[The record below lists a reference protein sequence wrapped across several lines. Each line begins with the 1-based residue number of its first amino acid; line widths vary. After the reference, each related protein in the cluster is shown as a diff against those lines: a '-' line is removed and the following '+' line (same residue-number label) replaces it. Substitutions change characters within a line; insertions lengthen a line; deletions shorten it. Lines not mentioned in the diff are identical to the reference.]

1 MTGFNR
7 SIGLAMAV
15 LALAV
20 AAPAVAQENLDLG
33 KTGAQLYAA
42 DCAICHKSPQ
52 ALNKSGGL
60 FGLSGFLREHYTASK
75 ESAATIAN
83 YLQSIGNAPAA
94 NKRTGA
100 SKRSAKGDEKTKS
113 GEEKKA
119 KGDDKAKLGDE
130 RKVKVEEKAKTGE
143 EKPKVDGGKM
153 AKPKTDEAKSKK
165 SDKTRKPGEAKS
177 SEPKTEIKPEHKP
190 EQKTERKTGAPK
202 AAGSK
207 DKDAKTSPP
216 KTVESK
222 AKDVKTPPPKTA
234 KDKKKPDAA
243 ATAKPAE
250 PEKSD

>member
-20 AAPAVAQENLDLG
+20 TARVAAQENLDSG

-60 FGLSGFLREHYTASK
+60 FGLSTFLREHYTASR

-100 SKRSAKGDEKTKS
+100 SKHSAKGDEKTKS
-113 GEEKKA
+113 GEEKA
-119 KGDDKAKLGDE
+119 
-130 RKVKVEEKAKTGE
+130 
-143 EKPKVDGGKM
+143 KVDGEKM
-153 AKPKTDEAKSKK
+153 AKPKTDETKSKK
-165 SDKTRKPGEAKS
+165 SDKTRKPEEAKS

-222 AKDVKTPPPKTA
+222 AKDAKTPPPKTA

-243 ATAKPAE
+243 ATAKPDK
-250 PEKSD
+250 PDKSD